1 MSNFDFND
9 ADRQFDLIPDNT
21 IAPLIM
27 HIKPGGQ
34 GDGGWLRPSQTS
46 DAMMLECELTVL
58 EGPFARRKIFQYMVV
73 SGGSLNEKG
82 ESKAGN
88 ITRSNLRAIL
98 ESARNIRPDDMS
110 PEAAQKRCCPGGY
123 ADFNGICFVAKIG
136 IEKGQN
142 GYNDKNKIK
151 TVITPDMEGYAPIQQ
166 QAAPAAA
173 AAPPPAWGAPQ
184 QAQGQMPPPQSAASN
199 PVPPWAR

>member
-1 MSNFDFND
+1 MSNLDFNG

-21 IAPLIM
+21 IVPLIM

-34 GDGGWLRPSQTS
+34 GDGGWLRPSQNS
-46 DAMMLECELTVL
+46 DALMLECELTVL

-98 ESARNIRPDDMS
+98 ESARNIKPDDMS

-123 ADFNGICFVAKIG
+123 ADFNGICFVAKLG

-173 AAPPPAWGAPQ
+173 ATPPPAWGAPQ
-184 QAQGQMPPPQSAASN
+184 QAQGQMPPPAAASN
-199 PVPPWAR
+199 PVPSWAR

>member
-21 IAPLIM
+21 IVPLIM

-34 GDGGWLRPSQTS
+34 GDGGWLRPSQNS
-46 DAMMLECELTVL
+46 DAMMLECECVVL
-58 EGPFARRKIFQYMVV
+58 EGPFAKRRIFQYMVV

-98 ESARNIRPDDMS
+98 ESARNIKPDDMS

-166 QAAPAAA
+166 QAAAAA
-173 AAPPPAWGAPQ
+173 AATPPP
-184 QAQGQMPPPQSAASN
+184 QGQMPPPQSAASN
-199 PVPPWAR
+199 PVPSWAR

>member
-1 MSNFDFND
+1 MSNLDFNG

-21 IAPLIM
+21 IAPVIM

-34 GDGGWLRPSQTS
+34 GEGGWLRPSQNS

-58 EGPFARRKIFQYMVV
+58 EGPFAKRKIFQYMVV
-73 SGGSLNEKG
+73 SGGKVNEKN
-82 ESKAGN
+82 ESIAGN

-98 ESARNIRPDDMS
+98 ESSRNINPDDMS

-123 ADFNGICFVAKIG
+123 AEFNGICFVAKIG

-151 TVITPDMEGYAPIQQ
+151 AVITPDMAGYAPIQK

-173 AAPPPAWGAPQ
+173 WGQQTPEPPASW
-184 QAQGQMPPPQSAASN
+184 GQMPPPPANSN
-199 PVPPWAR
+199 PTPSWAR

>member
-21 IAPLIM
+21 IVPLVM

-34 GDGGWLRPSQTS
+34 GDGGWLRSSQNS
-46 DAMMLECELTVL
+46 NAMMLECELTVL
-58 EGPFARRKIFQYMVV
+58 EGPFAKRKIFQYMVV
-73 SGGSLNEKG
+73 SGGKVNEKN
-82 ESKAGN
+82 ESIAGN

-98 ESARNIRPDDMS
+98 ESSRNINPDDMS

-123 ADFNGICFVAKIG
+123 AEFNGICFVAKIG

-151 TVITPDMEGYAPIQQ
+151 AVITPDMAGYAPIQQ

-173 AAPPPAWGAPQ
+173 WGQQSPEPPASW
-184 QAQGQMPPPQSAASN
+184 GQMPPPPANSN
-199 PVPPWAR
+199 PTPSWAR

>member
-142 GYNDKNKIK
+142 GYNDRNKIK

-166 QAAPAAA
+166 QAAGAATSV
-173 AAPPPAWGAPQ
+173 PPP
-184 QAQGQMPPPQSAASN
+184 QGQMPPPQNAPSN
-199 PVPPWAR
+199 PVPSWAR

>member
-1 MSNFDFND
+1 MSNLDFNG

-21 IAPLIM
+21 IVPLIM

-34 GDGGWLRPSQTS
+34 GDGGWLRPSQNS
-46 DAMMLECELTVL
+46 DALMLECELTVL

-98 ESARNIRPDDMS
+98 ESARNIKPDDMS
-110 PEAAQKRCCPGGY
+110 PEAAQKRCCPGGW
-123 ADFNGICFVAKIG
+123 ADFNGICFVAKVG
-136 IEKGQN
+136 IEKGKD
-142 GYNDKNKIK
+142 GYSDRNKIK

-173 AAPPPAWGAPQ
+173 AT
-184 QAQGQMPPPQSAASN
+184 PPPQSAASN
-199 PVPPWAR
+199 PVPSWAR

>member
-1 MSNFDFND
+1 MSNLDFNS

-98 ESARNIRPDDMS
+98 ESARNIKPDDMS

-151 TVITPDMEGYAPIQQ
+151 TVIAPDMEGYAPIQQ
-166 QAAPAAA
+166 QAASAAA